1 METAASTAVFARIS
15 VSGDFHLLRY
25 QRSYKYYTLR
35 AVALP
40 ALLEAVEA
48 LPEFARSVSALPPSS
63 PRVHLSGLPGS
74 SDAALIAALSR
85 RAPGRFF
92 VVIAESVAAAERWL
106 ADLESLDEEIGVA
119 FYPPREGFGEA
130 EPHAEVAGE
139 RVETLERLGRGDI
152 RILLTTA
159 RALLERTQLPRALAH
174 TRLELRKGDTRRPED
189 LASHLESI
197 GFERVP
203 MVEDVAQFSVRGGIF
218 DVYGFGMAEPVRL
231 EFWGDDVVEL
241 RHFDLVTQ
249 RSTRDAELALILP
262 VDGQISG
269 IAEGSARI
277 SIVSLFASDTVV
289 VIPEDSH
296 VGPELVRTWDEA
308 QHHIELARRRGE
320 DTPDRESLYAT
331 PSELMSALLA
341 RGLVG
346 LTATDPAR
354 IPDFLESGRDS
365 SGVLI
370 SGSDTRHM
378 QETTTIHF
386 PLRSPEP
393 ILRDMK
399 RLREVVADGLST
411 VILCDNAGQ
420 AERLEELLS
429 EGQRPPNAGLA
440 IGVLSGGFVIPP
452 FGDNQG
458 LRVLTDH
465 EIFRRERRIRRA
477 RRYTTGSAI
486 ETLTALT
493 PGDYVVHLE
502 HGVGIYRG
510 IEKIF
515 FRESTVEAAV
525 IEYEGGDRLNVPLYR
540 IDQIERYRSAADITS
555 DTAPPRLHSLGGK
568 RWAQQR
574 DRTRAAIQ
582 EMTAELLDLYARRKV
597 ATRPPHVPDTPWQRQ
612 LESSFLFEDTP
623 DQRTAT
629 TDVKSD
635 MERARPMDRLLVG
648 DVGYGKTE
656 IAVRAAFKAVQSGR
670 QVAVLVP
677 TTILA
682 EQHART
688 FGDRLADFPIN
699 VRTLSR
705 FVTPKQQQEIIS
717 ALADGRIDIVIGTHR
732 LLSPDVKFK
741 SLGVIVVDEEHRF
754 GVKHKER
761 LKQLKLES
769 DVLTLTATPI
779 PRTLHISL
787 AGLRDMTLMQTPPRD
802 RSPVLTFVEP
812 RDEGLIEEGITREL
826 DRGGQVFFVHNRI
839 ETIDA
844 IADHIRRLVPR
855 ARIAVGHG
863 QMRERDLEQVMREFV
878 DAETDVLV
886 STMIVESGLDVPNA
900 NTMFVN
906 HAHHFGLAQL
916 YQLRGR
922 VGRSHR
928 RATCYLL
935 VPDAD
940 IEEDANR
947 RLKILE
953 HHTELGAGYRIALKD
968 LELRGAGNLLG
979 PEQSGFVTAVGF
991 DMYLR
996 MLEETVGRLLR
1007 GDTSPKLQPSDVSVD
1022 VPSYLPDEYIAAQ
1035 DAKLDVYRRLTHMID
1050 PDDIDGL
1057 RAEMRDRFGPLP
1069 PPAEAFFAVALL
1081 RVLGG
1086 AAEMESILVR
1096 GNEARITF
1104 REHAV
1109 PRMKGISAAFHE
1121 VQFQA
1126 EVRRAHPL
1134 SLKLTR
1140 LGGAEL
1146 LSGLVRALATLR
1158 AQVTSGTQSTKSK

>member
-1 METAASTAVFARIS
+1 M
-15 VSGDFHLLRY
+15 
-25 QRSYKYYTLR
+25 R

-40 ALLEAVEA
+40 ALLEALQA
-48 LPEFARSVSALPPSS
+48 LPSFAQLTSALPPSNT
-63 PRVHLSGLPGS
+63 RLHASGLPGS
-74 SDAALIAALSR
+74 SDALCVAALAHASQ
-85 RAPGRFF
+85 GRFF
-92 VVIAESVAAAERWL
+92 LVVAESVSGAERWL
-106 ADLESLDEEIGVA
+106 ADLESLVDAGSVA
-119 FYPPREGFGEA
+119 FYPPREGFGEV

-139 RVETLERLGRGDI
+139 RVETLERLGRGEI
-152 RILLTTA
+152 RMLLTTA
-159 RALLERTQLPRALAH
+159 RALLEKTQLPRALAQ
-174 TRLELRKGDTRRPED
+174 TRLELRKGDSRRPEA
-189 LASHLESI
+189 LAAHLESI
-197 GFERVP
+197 GFERVQ
-203 MVEDVAQFSVRGGIF
+203 MVDDVAQFSMRGGIF
-218 DVYGFGMAEPVRL
+218 DIYSFGMAEPVRL
-231 EFWGDDVVEL
+231 EFWGDEISEL
-241 RHFDLVTQ
+241 RHFDLVSQ

-262 VDGQISG
+262 VDGAVSSS
-269 IAEGSARI
+269 AEETERV
-277 SIVSLFASDTVV
+277 SITSLFAPDTIV
-289 VIPEDSH
+289 VIPEDSR
-296 VGPELVRTWDEA
+296 VGPELKRTWDEA
-308 QHHIELARRRGE
+308 QHHIDLARRRGE
-320 DTPDRESLYAT
+320 DTPGR
-331 PSELMSALLA
+331 SELYTAPEETLAAISALGILELFSGDVIDSHAEFASTANPAA
-341 RGLVG
+341 RF
-346 LTATDPAR
+346 
-354 IPDFLESGRDS
+354 DFPI
-365 SGVLI
+365 V
-370 SGSDTRHM
+370 
-378 QETTTIHF
+378 
-386 PLRSPEP
+386 PPEP
-393 ILRDMK
+393 IHRDMK
-399 RLREVVADGLST
+399 RLREVVSDGIPT
-411 VILCDNAGQ
+411 IILCDNTGQ
-420 AERLEELLS
+420 AERLDELLT
-429 EGQRPPNAGLA
+429 EGRTKIPNVALA
-440 IGVLSGGFVIPP
+440 IGVIHGGFVVPP
-452 FGDNQG
+452 WGMRSPG

-477 RRYTTGSAI
+477 RKYTTGTSI
-486 ETLTALT
+486 ESLTALT

-510 IEKIF
+510 IEKVF
-515 FRESTVEAAV
+515 VRESTVEAAV
-525 IEYEGGDRLNVPLYR
+525 IEYEGGSRLNVPLYR
-540 IDQIERYRSAADITS
+540 IDQIERFRSAADIS
-555 DTAPPRLHSLGGK
+555 PENPPPRLHTLGGK

-574 DRTRAAIQ
+574 DRTKAAIQ
-582 EMTAELLDLYARRKV
+582 EMTVELLDLYARRKV

-629 TDVKSD
+629 AEVKGD
-635 MERARPMDRLLVG
+635 MEKARPMDRLLVG

-688 FGDRLADFPIN
+688 FGDRLADFPVE

-705 FVTPKQQQEIIS
+705 FETPKQQAVIIDD
-717 ALADGRIDIVIGTHR
+717 LENGKIDIVIGTHR
-732 LLSPDVKFK
+732 LLSKDVKFK
-741 SLGVIVVDEEHRF
+741 NLGIIVIDEEHRF

-761 LKQLKLES
+761 LKQLKLDT

-779 PRTLHISL
+779 PRTLHLSL

-812 RDEGLIEEGITREL
+812 WDEGLIEEGISREL
-826 DRGGQVFFVHNRI
+826 DRGGQVFFVHNRV
-839 ETIDA
+839 ESIDS
-844 IADHIRRLVPR
+844 IASRVQRLVPR
-855 ARIAVGHG
+855 ARIGVGHG

-878 DAETDVLV
+878 DGETDVLV

-906 HAHHFGLAQL
+906 RADHFGLAQL

-928 RATCYLL
+928 RANCYLL
-935 VPDAD
+935 VSEGD
-940 IEEDANR
+940 IDEEANR

-996 MLEETVGRLLR
+996 MLDETVKRVMR
-1007 GDTSPKLQPSDVSVD
+1007 GDTAPKLQPADVSID
-1022 VPSYLPDEYIAAQ
+1022 VPSYLPDDYVTSQ
-1035 DAKLDVYRRLTHMID
+1035 DAKLDIYRRLTHMTETPEIEA
-1050 PDDIDGL
+1050 L
-1057 RAEMRDRFGPLP
+1057 RAEVRDRFGPLP
-1069 PPAEAFFAVALL
+1069 PPAETFFSVAML

-1086 AAEMESILVR
+1086 AAQIESMLLR

-1104 REHAV
+1104 GEHAV

-1146 LSGLVRALATLR
+1146 LGGLVRALATLR
-1158 AQVTSGTQSTKSK
+1158 GRSSSFG